1 MDLILA
7 FELMMLVTSACAAL
21 MSGWLWWHSR
31 YQRTLAGLA
40 GFGAMMALW
49 CLGHVFVL
57 HDQMQL
63 GRSLLLANPL
73 MPTFFLHFALRFVEQ
88 DQVKAPWLSWAR
100 RHIGWLYFLTALVVL
115 LSWSLDAGDVLQSSA
130 LGQVFVFHSYGFLN
144 LLYTVALGILAHAV
158 LWYGWRYHQGN
169 KKRSIVAMFLAG
181 GWGLLLA
188 TPVVFPSFGLDWFPY
203 PMLLLPSYPVL
214 LVYGVVRYQMLAVN
228 ALANRAL
235 LWLVMSLLLL
245 LLMAL
250 VSSVFGQLGM
260 KALASVPGWQ
270 LWLYSSLVLLLTAAC
285 YRPVAKLAER
295 LIYPG
300 ATLDQALIN
309 TWRQQLAQCQN
320 WTVLSETAAELLS
333 TALKQKVQVQLPAA
347 TAGRVTDGVAD
358 ARQLH
363 IRCYTQ
369 RGQWQVELLGWDDM
383 TPGIRLMAQVFGSLL
398 GSSCELLAQSL
409 QLAEAEK
416 QQLSQQ
422 HLVEMGAL
430 AASMA
435 HELRNPL
442 NIISMASAGVDA
454 ELRGHIQQQLKR
466 ADRLISDMLVY
477 SGRLQ
482 LQYSQIELEPLLQSL
497 LQQFDWQQVKLELKV
512 PSGLMLK
519 ADQHRVQQVFL
530 NLFDNANAFLRNQ
543 ADATLSVDVTLIGD
557 VIQVRVHNNGPALDI
572 SLTTEQLFRPFIS
585 KRSGGSGLGLAIVK
599 RIMDAHQGQICFRT
613 DLGWPVSFELLFP
626 KDTPD
631 V

>member
-1 MDLILA
+1 
-7 FELMMLVTSACAAL
+7 MLLTCGCAAL

-57 HDQMQL
+57 HDQLQL

-73 MPTFFLHFALRFVEQ
+73 MPTFFLHFALRFVQQ
-88 DQVKAPWLSWAR
+88 DQVKASWLSWSLH
-100 RHIGWLYFLTALVVL
+100 HIGWLYFLTALVVL
-115 LSWSLDAGDVLQSSA
+115 LSWSLDAGEVLQSVA

-144 LLYTVALGILAHAV
+144 LLYTVLLGILAHAV
-158 LWYGWRYHQGN
+158 LWYGWRHHQGN

-188 TPVVFPSFGLDWFPY
+188 TSVVFPSFGLDWFPY

-214 LVYGVVRYQMLAVN
+214 LVYGVVRYQMLTVN

-250 VSSVFGQLGM
+250 VSSIFGQLGM
-260 KALASVPGWQ
+260 KALANVPGWQ

-300 ATLDQALIN
+300 ATLDQSLIN

-320 WTVLSETAAELLS
+320 WTSLSDKATELLS
-333 TALKQKVQVQLPAA
+333 EALKQKVQVQLSASGA
-347 TAGRVTDGVAD
+347 VMDANAQLRV
-358 ARQLH
+358 
-363 IRCYTQ
+363 RCYSQ
-369 RGQWQVELLGWDDM
+369 QGQWQVELLGWDDM
-383 TPGIRLMAQVFGSLL
+383 TPGIRLVAQVFGSLL
-398 GSSCELLAQSL
+398 SSSCELLAQSL

-454 ELRGHIQQQLKR
+454 ELRAHIQQQLKR

-482 LQYSQIELEPLLQSL
+482 LQYSDIEFGPLLQSL
-497 LQQFDWQQVKLELKV
+497 LQQFDWQQVKIELKV
-512 PSGLMLK
+512 PPGLTLQ
-519 ADQHRVQQVFL
+519 ADPHRLQQVFL

-543 ADATLSVDVTLIGD
+543 ADASLSVQVTEDHHQIRVL
-557 VIQVRVHNNGPALDI
+557 VHNNGPALDA

-599 RIMDAHQGQICFRT
+599 RIMDAHRGQISFRT
-613 DLGWPVSFELLFP
+613 DLGWVVSFELLFP
-626 KDTPD
+626 KDSTD